1 MDIYPW
7 IVIAHV
13 FLVIVAFGAHGY
25 SAFAMFGV
33 KRETERERLSVLLE
47 LSSMA
52 LLVAGITLLLAVILG
67 IVAAVMHGHFGRLW
81 PWVSIVVVV
90 VIWLAMTPV
99 AAGPM
104 VRVRAILG
112 VPIRG
117 KVEGPPG
124 TDEEL
129 AAARARLRP
138 ELVAGVGLA
147 GILALVWLM
156 ELKPF

>member
-1 MDIYPW
+1 MDFYPW

-13 FLVIVAFGAHGY
+13 FLVIVAFGAHGF

-33 KRETERERLSVLLE
+33 KRESERERLSVLLAQ
-47 LSSMA
+47 SSTALVVAGIA
-52 LLVAGITLLLAVILG
+52 LLVAVILG
-67 IVAAVMHGHFGRLW
+67 IVAAALHGHFGRLW

-90 VIWLAMTPV
+90 VVWLAMTPL

-104 VRVRAILG
+104 SRVRAILG
-112 VPIRG
+112 LPIRG

-129 AAARARLRP
+129 TAARARLRP
-138 ELVAGVGLA
+138 ELVAGVGLL
-147 GILALVWLM
+147 GILLLVWLM